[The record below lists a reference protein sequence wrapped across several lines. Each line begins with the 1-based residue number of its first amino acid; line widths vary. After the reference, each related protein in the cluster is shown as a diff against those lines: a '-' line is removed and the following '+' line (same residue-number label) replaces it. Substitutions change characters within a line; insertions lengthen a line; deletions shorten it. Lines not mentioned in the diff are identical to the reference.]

1 MSVDRHH
8 RQEMEIIHEDREKE
22 IDLRRHTGV
31 KIDRKDLVMKIVLHL
46 HQEI

>member
-1 MSVDRHH
+1 MSADHHH
-8 RQEMEIIHEDREKE
+8 RLEMEIIHEDREKE

-31 KIDRKDLVMKIVLHL
+31 KIDREDQVMKIDLHL